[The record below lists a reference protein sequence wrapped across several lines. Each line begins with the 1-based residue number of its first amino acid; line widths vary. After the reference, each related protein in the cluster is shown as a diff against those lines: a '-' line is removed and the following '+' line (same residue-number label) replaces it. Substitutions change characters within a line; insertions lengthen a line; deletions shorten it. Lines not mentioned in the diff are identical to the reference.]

1 MWIESHALVLE
12 KALDIIL
19 SGKKAHMKIQGQVSY
34 ILKVIGVALSG
45 GVWGWLMWDYRGR
58 RGLSW
63 PEAVMIWMP
72 ILGWVVSVAAYI
84 GLLLR
89 RPYAS
94 KISSL
99 LLVAGAIAGAVVGY
113 TGWNY
118 LEPFLGYY
126 LETHWIIVILP
137 GLAMGW
143 SVGVGLGGLLL
154 LASGARSKTLS
165 VWAAAVLFWVGA
177 ILGGCADFALN
188 GMDYMTW
195 PEIIIGSAYFGAG
208 FGGLISLFLLIG
220 FAGQRAWR
228 SIQPRRSATV

>member
-1 MWIESHALVLE
+1 MR
-12 KALDIIL
+12 
-19 SGKKAHMKIQGQVSY
+19 IQSEASY
-34 ILKVIGVALSG
+34 LL
-45 GVWGWLMWDYRGR
+45 
-58 RGLSW
+58 
-63 PEAVMIWMP
+63 PAV
-72 ILGWVVSVAAYI
+72 
-84 GLLLR
+84 
-89 RPYAS
+89 
-94 KISSL
+94 
-99 LLVAGAIAGAVVGY
+99 GAITGAVVGY

-195 PEIIIGSAYFGAG
+195 RGIIVVSAYIGAG

-220 FAGQRAWR
+220 LTGRRAWR
-228 SIQPRRSATV
+228 PIHPRHSITA